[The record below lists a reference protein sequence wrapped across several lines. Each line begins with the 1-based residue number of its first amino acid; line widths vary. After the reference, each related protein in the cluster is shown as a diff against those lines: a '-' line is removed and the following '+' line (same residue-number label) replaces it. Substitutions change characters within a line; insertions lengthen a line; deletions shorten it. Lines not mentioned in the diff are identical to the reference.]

1 MKVFQMKWDPKRR
14 AWVRGLSRFTVM
26 MIALVVAMAC
36 LAGTTQFDLTT
47 AVKGILP
54 SANGGT
60 NSAFFAV
67 TGPTAVRTFTYPDAN
82 GTVMM
87 TTTGVSATQLPN
99 PSASTLGGIQS
110 KDCTGTGHVV
120 TISTAG
126 VVTCSADASGPNF
139 LDQATPT
146 GTVDGTNA
154 AYTTSQTCTPASLM
168 LFKNGQL
175 MTQGAAADY
184 QVSGTTITYTSGAK
198 PKTGDVHAYSCR
210 Y

>member
-14 AWVRGLSRFTVM
+14 AWVRGLSRFTVL
-26 MIALVVAMAC
+26 MIGLMVAI
-36 LAGTTQFDLTT
+36 AGIGATTQFDLTS

-87 TTTGVSATQLPN
+87 TTTGVSASQLPN

-110 KDCTGTGHVV
+110 KDCTGTGHVL

-126 VVTCSADASGPNF
+126 VVTCSADAAGPNF

-154 AYTTSQTCTPASLM
+154 AYTTSQTCTAASLM

-175 MTQGAAADY
+175 MAQGATADY

-198 PKTGDVHAYSCR
+198 PKTGDTHVYSCR